1 VCSIILVN
9 IKNLLPNELKN
20 VGITN
25 EKYLCEKNENL
36 IVYIIIQKMKKLVQK
51 VDCTESPELNK
62 YKNEQKKSKR
72 MQLYSV
78 FWIIGIVLMTFW
90 FIMNNYLQQAEATET
105 KLGYYQDKYKYHEAM
120 EKIIKI
126 IDEKRTERDALNDI
140 INQEK
145 AKLEVIATEW
155 WLVVPPWYR
164 ME

>member
-78 FWIIGIVLMTFW
+78 F
-90 FIMNNYLQQAEATET
+90 
-105 KLGYYQDKYKYHEAM
+105 
-120 EKIIKI
+120 
-126 IDEKRTERDALNDI
+126 
-140 INQEK
+140 
-145 AKLEVIATEW
+145 
-155 WLVVPPWYR
+155 
-164 ME
+164 